1 MVQELIAFL
10 FSALVMIWAFRSAA
24 FAFSGTTRSGLH
36 EVAKPRQEEVMLTSE
51 QLASLYQRDNAIQQ
65 RLVYAAGMVVS
76 GSLGALLIAA
86 SFA

>member
-24 FAFSGTTRSGLH
+24 FAFSGTARSGLH
-36 EVAKPRQEEVMLTSE
+36 EVVKRRQEEIMLTSE
-51 QLASLYQRDNAIQQ
+51 QLAFLYQRDNAAQQ
-65 RLVYAAGMVVS
+65 RLVYAASVVVS

-86 SFA
+86 SLA